1 VTLLAYL
8 IYRLKAIHVMI
19 GLRTAVSWTEQ
30 DRANLTIFFKSQT
43 GQRFVHSMHNRAME
57 VTQRSVFTGSSRDS
71 ARGWQEAFLFI
82 CQSSA
87 CDPLQVVANDGRV
100 SLTETKNETS
110 EPEENEESLS
120 IGGTEGLGFPIGY
133 PTS

>member
-1 VTLLAYL
+1 MTLLAYL

-19 GLRTAVSWTEQ
+19 GLRTAVSWTER

-43 GQRFVHSMHNRAME
+43 GQRFVHSMHNRCME
-57 VTQRSVFTGSSRDS
+57 VTQRAVFTGGRDS
-71 ARGWQEAFLFI
+71 ARGWQEAFLFV

-87 CDPLQVVANDGRV
+87 RDPLQVVANDGRV
-100 SLTETKNETS
+100 SLTETKTETS

-120 IGGTEGLGFPIGY
+120 IGSTEGLGFPIGY